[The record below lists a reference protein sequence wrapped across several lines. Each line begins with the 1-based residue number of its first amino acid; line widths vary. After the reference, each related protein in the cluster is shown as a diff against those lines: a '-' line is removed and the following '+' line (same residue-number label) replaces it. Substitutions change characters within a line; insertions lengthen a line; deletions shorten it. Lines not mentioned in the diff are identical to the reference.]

1 MANRRPREPMRPP
14 WPAREVVLFEAT
26 DADRAE
32 APPEGTPTEIIV
44 PFRLFADLRE
54 RPLCRR
60 PVGWQ
65 KWRILPA

>member
-1 MANRRPREPMRPP
+1 MRPP
-14 WPAREVVLFEAT
+14 WPDREVMLFEAT
-26 DADRAE
+26 DDEIAD
-32 APPEGTPTEIIV
+32 APPESTPETIIV

-60 PVGWQ
+60 PLGWC